1 MNSTTISVIKPFVD
15 WRITCTPLCMWH
27 LIIWIKCT
35 WIFIG
40 IQYVFTEVNINDRQF
55 WLSWFLSMFVSH
67 LWKYI
72 CEYLAYHK
80 LLWIQVIVSADI
92 FPIWAFL
99 HMLPIFYVLNC
110 LGNVNVCIADL
121 VQDWSNI
128 SALAMELLQ
137 ACTKPSVYFHF
148 TLSPTQE
155 HHMLKFILKEDK
167 KTSTAC
173 S

>member
-1 MNSTTISVIKPFVD
+1 M
-15 WRITCTPLCMWH
+15 
-27 LIIWIKCT
+27 
-35 WIFIG
+35 IG
-40 IQYVFTEVNINDRQF
+40 SF

-99 HMLPIFYVLNC
+99 HMLPTFYVLNC

-173 S
+173 SQYHGCWCPAITASTGMILARELVHYKDDILPV